1 MRKVYTVKTLCIK
14 GVCLAGGLLTAA
26 LGGCLNYQRPPL
38 AVDQSSYTALQKKE
52 KQLLPPELDVLTLQ
66 QAQSLALANN
76 PDFQSIKF
84 SIDSAR
90 ARYYQ
95 QFSNYAPTLNASMSI
110 SQSFSKIYAA
120 ENHLYPRS
128 QNDRYSPALSGQW
141 LIFDSLGREM
151 NLLSARHALRQTQ
164 ANVEDAKRLL
174 LRATAYAYND
184 VQLAYAQKEIILAQI
199 DYSQTMLKDAERKF
213 KAGTALKSDVLN
225 FRVTLRNA
233 QLDLIKI
240 NYTIKANLYVLA
252 GYLGL
257 TDGSIP
263 STVKFPSIPVV
274 QDRYDASLELYL
286 DQALANRPDLKAA
299 REQLEA
305 LRYSFY
311 GTLAKFGPTAAADYQ
326 LGYGHSRSIT
336 HDRNGSGHDWSSSGT
351 FSYGFNISWNLFN
364 GFADYFSYKAAQS
377 EVSAADY
384 MLYQVWLGI
393 VTDVRTAYENYKSS
407 IKQAQLSREIC
418 DLTRET
424 RNLVENEYNEGTA
437 LVTRLNEAE
446 RDLVQA
452 QNNLVTALVN
462 IANTRAQLEAA
473 VYTFTPEPVEEN
485 RRTE

>member
-1 MRKVYTVKTLCIK
+1 VKTLCQK
-14 GVCLAGGLLTAA
+14 SVWLAAGLLGSV

-38 AVDQSSYTALQKKE
+38 AVDQSTYSALQQKE
-52 KQLLPPELDVLTLQ
+52 KQLLPEQLKALTLP
-66 QAQSLALANN
+66 QAQELALANN
-76 PDFQSIKF
+76 PDFLSIKF

-120 ENHLYPRS
+120 ENHLYPRT
-128 QNDRYSPALSGQW
+128 QNDRYAPALSGQW

-151 NLLSARHALRQTQ
+151 NLLSARHELRQTQ

-174 LRATAYAYND
+174 LRAVAYAYND
-184 VQLAYAQKEIILAQI
+184 VQLAFAQKEIILAQI

-225 FRVTLRNA
+225 FKVTLRNA

-257 TDGSIP
+257 TDGTIP
-263 STVKFPSIPVV
+263 DSVKFPAITM
-274 QDRYDASLELYL
+274 DEGRYTASLDVYL

-299 REQLEA
+299 RERLEA
-305 LRYSFY
+305 LRYGFY
-311 GTLAKFGPTAAADYQ
+311 GTLSKFGPTATADYQ
-326 LGYGHSRSIT
+326 LGYGHSRSIS
-336 HDRNGSGHDWSSSGT
+336 HDRTGSRHDWSSSGN

-364 GFADYFSYKAAQS
+364 GFADYFSIKAAQS

-393 VTDVRTAYENYKSS
+393 VTDVRTAYANYKSS
-407 IKQAQLSREIC
+407 IKQAQLSKEIC

-452 QNNLVTALVN
+452 QNNLASALVN

-473 VYTFTPEPVEEN
+473 VYTFTPV
-485 RRTE
+485 TAAAGK